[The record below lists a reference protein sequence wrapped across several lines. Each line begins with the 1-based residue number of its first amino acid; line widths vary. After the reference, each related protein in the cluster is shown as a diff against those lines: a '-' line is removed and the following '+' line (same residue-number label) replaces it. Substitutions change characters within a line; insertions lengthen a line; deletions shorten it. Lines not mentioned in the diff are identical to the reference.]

1 MPPAP
6 PPPDT
11 AIVVNLDEI
20 GLASLPLVGGKAA
33 NLGELTRAG
42 FPVPAGVCVT
52 TPAYQ
57 QIGRVAG
64 VAGLVEAIAATPAG
78 DVAALTALAGQIRTA
93 LLGGEVP
100 REVRVAIAEG
110 YAGLGEQAAVAVRSS
125 ATAEDL
131 PLASFAGQ
139 QDTYLNVVGEQ
150 ALLDAVR
157 RCWAS
162 LWTDRA
168 VVYRA
173 ANGIDP
179 HSVRLAV
186 VIQHMVDAQTAGVLF
201 TADPVTGRRR
211 RAVID
216 ASPGLGEAVVSGA
229 VNPDRLVVDTATGT
243 LLARQVGDKRLAV
256 RPVPGGGVQRVS
268 RSGGGA
274 GEPCMTDE
282 QARALA
288 ALGERVEA
296 HYGSPQDIEW
306 AIDATG
312 TIWLTQ
318 ARAITTVY
326 PLPPAAP
333 RTGEELRV
341 YFCGSLA
348 QGLHRPLTPMGL
360 AAFRLLASSVASQ
373 FGFTTAD
380 PRRGPAP
387 YAEAGQRFFI
397 DVTPVLRSRPGRALA
412 PRVLDVMEARSAVVL
427 RGLFDE
433 TRLAVTHTSWWPF
446 LRRVLHMAARHRFPV
461 RAVHALAAPSAA
473 RRAVDRAAVRRR
485 ALLRQ
490 PGATTP
496 AARLDL
502 AEHALLHQ
510 VVPVTPTILPVAA
523 VGFAMLGVAGR
534 LLGPDARP
542 GDLQTVLR
550 GLPHNVTTEMDLALW
565 QLVTRVR
572 ADPAAAT
579 LLAASDPGSLAGR
592 YRDGDLPPV
601 LQDGLAGFLETYG
614 HRAVAEIDIGLPRW
628 SEDPRHILGVM
639 ANYLRLDGADAARA
653 PDAAF
658 ARASRE
664 AEEMIDRLVRRA
676 ARRSRIRGALVRF
689 CLSRTRAL
697 AGLRELP
704 KYHMVLT
711 LAGVREQLRQVGAAL
726 AGASAID
733 AAPDVFF
740 LDLSEA
746 RAGLA
751 GTDLRRL
758 VAERRDAYDAELRR
772 RHVPRVL
779 LSDGTEPEAAALPAV
794 PTGALTGTAAS
805 AGTVTGVARVVLD
818 PVGAVLQPGE
828 ILVAPST
835 DPGWTPL
842 FLTAG
847 GLVMEMGGAN
857 SHGAVVARE
866 YGIPAVVGVPG
877 ATTRITTGQ
886 RITVDGTAGRIGI
899 D

>member
-1 MPPAP
+1 MPLPPPA
-6 PPPDT
+6 
-11 AIVVNLDEI
+11 AAVALVVDLNDVDLT
-20 GLASLPLVGGKAA
+20 SLSLVGGKAA
-33 NLGELTRAG
+33 NLGELIRAG
-42 FPVPAGVCVT
+42 FPVPAGICVT
-52 TPAYQ
+52 TSAYQ
-57 QIGRVAG
+57 QISRAAEV
-64 VAGLVEAIAATPAG
+64 VGLVETITATPAS
-78 DVAALTALAGQIRTA
+78 DVATLTDLAGRVRTA
-93 LLGGEVP
+93 LLSSEVP
-100 REVRVAIAEG
+100 REVRDAITSG

-139 QDTYLNVVGEQ
+139 QDTYLNVVGED

-173 ANGIDP
+173 ANDIDP

-243 LLARQVGDKRLAV
+243 LLSRQVGDKRLAV

-268 RSGGGA
+268 RSDA
-274 GEPCMTDE
+274 YPDEPCLTDE

-296 HYGSPQDIEW
+296 HYGTPQDIEW
-306 AIDATG
+306 AIDAAG

-326 PLPPAAP
+326 PLPLAAP

-360 AAFRLLASSVASQ
+360 AALRLLASSMASQ
-373 FGFTTAD
+373 FGSTTAD
-380 PRRGPAP
+380 PRRGPAR

-397 DVTPVLRSRPGRALA
+397 DMTPVLRSRPGRVLV
-412 PRVLDVMEARSAVVL
+412 PRVLDFMEARAAVVL

-433 TRLAVTHTSWWPF
+433 PRLAVTRTSWWPF
-446 LRRVLHMAARHRFPV
+446 LRRALHMAARHRVPV
-461 RAVHALAAPSAA
+461 RAVHALVAPAAT
-473 RRAVDRAAVRRR
+473 RRAIDRAMTKRRD
-485 ALLRQ
+485 LLRQ
-490 PGATTP
+490 PDATTP
-496 AARLDL
+496 AERLDL
-502 AEHALLHQ
+502 VEHTLLHH
-510 VVPVTPTILPVAA
+510 VVPLAPTILPVPAA
-523 VGFAMLGVAGR
+523 GFAMLGVAGR

-565 QLVTRVR
+565 GLVTRVR

-579 LLAASDPGSLAGR
+579 LLATSDPEPLADR
-592 YRDGDLPPV
+592 YRDASLPPV
-601 LQDGLAGFLETYG
+601 LQDGLTSFLKKYG
-614 HRAVAEIDIGLPRW
+614 HRAVAEIDLGLPRW

-639 ANYLRLDGADAARA
+639 ANYLRLDVADADRA
-653 PDAAF
+653 PDATF

-664 AEEMIDRLVRRA
+664 AEEMVGVLVRRA
-676 ARRSRIRGALVRF
+676 AQRGRIRGTLVRF
-689 CLSRTRAL
+689 CLGRAREL

-711 LAGVREQLRQVGAAL
+711 LAGVREQLAHVGAAL
-726 AGASAID
+726 AAAGAID
-733 AAPDVFF
+733 AAPDVFY

-751 GTDLRRL
+751 GTDLRPL
-758 VAERRDAYDAELRR
+758 VAERRDAYAAELRR

-779 LSDGTEPEAAALPAV
+779 LSDGTEPEAAAVSAV
-794 PTGALTGTAAS
+794 SAGSLTGTAAS
-805 AGTVTGVARVVLD
+805 AGTVTSVARVVLD
-818 PVGAVLQPGE
+818 PVGARLEPGE

-877 ATTRITTGQ
+877 ATTRISTGQ
-886 RITVDGTAGRIGI
+886 RITVDGTAGRVSI